1 MKVVKVTEQVKFSNS
16 AVDVLA
22 IFSKVIE
29 EWNEINISDADHK
42 LMGVIKVTDVCISM
56 FVWVDVRD
64 ANAPDYFSLSL
75 STFAGSGKFL
85 TSLAS
90 AQEVLH
96 IKLFNFKRKMFMYQ
110 RI

>member
-1 MKVVKVTEQVKFSNS
+1 MTEQVKFSNS

-56 FVWVDVRD
+56 F
-64 ANAPDYFSLSL
+64 L
-75 STFAGSGKFL
+75 
-85 TSLAS
+85 
-90 AQEVLH
+90 
-96 IKLFNFKRKMFMYQ
+96 
-110 RI
+110 